1 MTAPNRFAEAAI
13 AVAAA
18 LILAALVHLV
28 VLLIAPFVATRDAFT
43 RLEPLGGLNQTVA
56 LPRAAPAE
64 KLTPYADPAVATAFC
79 RYDLASGPIR
89 VQAPASRA
97 FDSISFHTSR
107 GLVFYALTDRAATH
121 GVIGAVLGTPEEVRA
136 LAARDDEGAPS
147 RDLRLAAPAREG
159 YVLMRV
165 FSEFPSLY
173 SEAEA
178 EARQLTCRPEPV
190 PP

>member
-1 MTAPNRFAEAAI
+1 MTAPNRFAKTAI
-13 AVAAA
+13 AIAAA

-28 VLLIAPFVATRDAFT
+28 VVLIAPFVATRDAFT
-43 RLEPLGGLNQTVA
+43 RLAPLGGLNQTAA

-64 KLTPYADPAVATAFC
+64 KLTPYADPAVAMTFC

-89 VQAPASRA
+89 VQAPATRA
-97 FDSISFHTSR
+97 FASISFHTSR
-107 GLVFYALTDRAATH
+107 GLVFYALTDRAATR
-121 GVIGAVLGTPEEVRA
+121 GVIGVVLGTPEEVHA
-136 LAARDDEGAPS
+136 LAARDDEEAPS
-147 RDLRLAAPAREG
+147 RDLRVAAPVREG
-159 YVLMRV
+159 FVLMRV

-178 EARQLTCRPEPV
+178 QARQLTCRPEPV